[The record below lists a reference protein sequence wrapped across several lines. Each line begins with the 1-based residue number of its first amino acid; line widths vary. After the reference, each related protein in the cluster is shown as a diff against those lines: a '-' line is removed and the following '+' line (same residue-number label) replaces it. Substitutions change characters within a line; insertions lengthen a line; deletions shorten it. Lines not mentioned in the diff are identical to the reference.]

1 VTEIRALICI
11 LLFLGAA
18 KFFKGST
25 ASILAKDGNG
35 NLAAISQ
42 KRFLF
47 LVYCLRFEGSATR
60 AQRRTDDK
68 MAPIRN
74 IYDKFVAA
82 CEAN

>member
-11 LLFLGAA
+11 LLFLGAV

-25 ASILAKDGNG
+25 AIILAKDGNG
-35 NLAAISQ
+35 NLSSDKSEAFFASC
-42 KRFLF
+42 
-47 LVYCLRFEGSATR
+47 VCLRFDGSATR
-60 AQRRTDDK
+60 AQRRADDK
-68 MAPIRN
+68 LAPIRY